1 MRLNFENS
9 YFMNKNSVIGIIL
22 IVVIFIGWFYWI
34 TPSKEERERIQHRQD
49 SIAQANRAR
58 ELEEKQRFNAAEQEM
73 QTAVYQ
79 SDSNVETD
87 AQLQDIYGAFSTVVK
102 GEEQIFTI
110 ENDVLKM
117 TLSSKGAYVKTVEL
131 KGYKTWD
138 GDSLIGFDANTSK
151 FNIAFS
157 SINGNG
163 NSIPSNTRDFYFTPY
178 INGQIYEGDNTIV
191 VEDNPLIFSFRANI
205 ADGNGEL
212 NPEKYIEFAYTVSKD
227 EYMVDFDVKTV
238 NMKNVIKSNTE
249 FVTIDWY
256 ADILKQEKAVDRY
269 NGSNVYYKFMNDDVE
284 SLSGNRGGEKD
295 GEEILNSNL
304 KWRSFKQRFFSYSLI
319 SKDHFNS
326 AMLGMKTDFRKNN
339 PRYLKSMYAS
349 IEVPFKGYEETNVI
363 PMQYYF
369 GPNSLKIMDKY
380 DIGLDKQIPLGGK
393 LVGWI
398 NRYIVVNVFDWLGSY
413 GWNYGIVILVLT
425 IIIKLCLMPFAY
437 KSYQSTAKMRV
448 LKPEIEEINAKYP
461 KEEDNMKKQ
470 QAIMDLYKKAGAS
483 PTSGCLPMLLQLP
496 ILWAVFRFFP
506 SSIELRQQPFL
517 WADDLSTYDSVLDLS
532 FNIPFY
538 GDHVSLFT
546 LLMTVTT
553 ILYTYINNKQM
564 AATNQQGMKGMKV
577 MMYIMPIM
585 FLGLFNSYSAG
596 LSYYYMLVNI
606 ITFIQM
612 YLFRVFTDEEKLRK
626 KIELAKQKPVKK
638 SRFQKRLEE
647 MQKQQ
652 QQMQRRK

>member
-1 MRLNFENS
+1 MFEKVF
-9 YFMNKNSVIGIIL
+9 FMNKNSIIGIVLIIGIL
-22 IVVIFIGWFYWI
+22 VGWSIWV
-34 TPSKEERERIQHRQD
+34 TPSKEEIARQREIQD
-49 SIAQANRAR
+49 SIYQANRAR
-58 ELEEKQRFNAAEQEM
+58 YIADSIRFMEAQKAAEQQLSTQSETNVASDAVM
-73 QTAVYQ
+73 RDKYGVFTTTA
-79 SDSNVETD
+79 
-87 AQLQDIYGAFSTVVK
+87 K
-102 GEEQIFTI
+102 GEEQLYTI

-117 TLSSKGAYVKTVEL
+117 TLTTKGAYVKTVEL
-131 KGYKTWD
+131 KDYKTWD
-138 GDSLIGFDANTSK
+138 SLPLIGFDENTSK
-151 FNIAFS
+151 FNLSFFA
-157 SINGNG
+157 
-163 NSIPSNTRDFYFTPY
+163 SNRNVNTIDLFFTPY
-178 INGQIYEGDNTIV
+178 LNNYPYDGDGKIV
-191 VEDNPLIFSFRANI
+191 VGEKPVVLSFRAYS
-205 ADGNGEL
+205 DDLTDVL
-212 NPEKYIEFAYTVSKD
+212 NPNQYIEFTYTITKD

-238 NMKNVIKSNTE
+238 NMKNIIASNTN
-249 FVTIDWY
+249 FITIDWY
-256 ADILKQEKAVDRY
+256 VDLLKQEKAVDRY
-269 NGSNVYYKFMNDDVE
+269 NGSNVYYKFLSDDVE
-284 SLSGNRGGEKD
+284 SLSGDRGGEKD
-295 GEEILNSNL
+295 GEKDLRSNL
-304 KWRSFKQRFFSYSLI
+304 KWLSFKQRFFSYSLI
-319 SKDHFNS
+319 AKDYFNS
-326 AMLGMKTDFRKNN
+326 AIVGLKTDVRSTN
-339 PRYLKSMYAS
+339 PRYLKTMYAAVD
-349 IEVPFKGYEETNVI
+349 VPFDAFQENNTLA
-363 PMQYYF
+363 MQFYF

-380 DIGLDKQIPLGGK
+380 DLDLDKQIPLGGK

-425 IIIKLCLMPFAY
+425 IIIKLALMPFAY

-448 LKPEIEEINAKYP
+448 LKPEIDEINAKYP
-461 KEEDNMKKQ
+461 DEKDNMKKQ
-470 QAIMDLYKKAGAS
+470 QAVMDLYKKAGAS

-517 WADDLSTYDSVLDLS
+517 WADDLSTYDSILDLG

-612 YLFRVFTDEEKLRK
+612 YLFRVFTDEDKLRK
-626 KIELAKQKPVKK
+626 KIELAKQRPVKK

-652 QQMQRRK
+652 QQAQRKR

>member
-1 MRLNFENS
+1 MFEKIF
-9 YFMNKNSVIGIIL
+9 FMNKNSIIGIVLIIGIL
-22 IVVIFIGWFYWI
+22 VGWSIWV
-34 TPSKEERERIQHRQD
+34 TPSKEEIARQREIQD
-49 SIAQANRAR
+49 SIYQANRAR
-58 ELEEKQRFNAAEQEM
+58 YIADSIRFMEAQKAAEQQLSTQSETNVASDAVM
-73 QTAVYQ
+73 RDKYGVFTTTA
-79 SDSNVETD
+79 
-87 AQLQDIYGAFSTVVK
+87 K
-102 GEEQIFTI
+102 GEEQLYTI

-117 TLSSKGAYVKTVEL
+117 TLTTKGAYVKTVEL
-131 KGYKTWD
+131 KDYKTWD
-138 GDSLIGFDANTSK
+138 SLPLIGFDENTSK
-151 FNIAFS
+151 FNLSFFA
-157 SINGNG
+157 
-163 NSIPSNTRDFYFTPY
+163 SNRNVNTIDLFFTPY
-178 INGQIYEGDNTIV
+178 LNNYPYDGDGKIV
-191 VEDNPLIFSFRANI
+191 VGEKPVVLSFRAYS
-205 ADGNGEL
+205 DDLTDVL
-212 NPEKYIEFAYTVSKD
+212 NPNQYIEFTYTITKD

-238 NMKNVIKSNTE
+238 NMKNIIASNTN
-249 FVTIDWY
+249 FITIDWY
-256 ADILKQEKAVDRY
+256 VDLLKQEKAVDRY
-269 NGSNVYYKFMNDDVE
+269 NGSNVYYKFLSDDVE
-284 SLSGNRGGEKD
+284 SLSGDRGGEKD
-295 GEEILNSNL
+295 GEKDLRSNL
-304 KWRSFKQRFFSYSLI
+304 KWLSFKQRFFSYSLI
-319 SKDHFNS
+319 AKDYFNS
-326 AMLGMKTDFRKNN
+326 AIVGLKTDVRSTN
-339 PRYLKSMYAS
+339 PRYLKTMYAAVD
-349 IEVPFKGYEETNVI
+349 VPFDAFQENNTLA
-363 PMQYYF
+363 MQFYF

-380 DIGLDKQIPLGGK
+380 GLDLDKQIPLGGK

-425 IIIKLCLMPFAY
+425 IIIKLALMPFAY

-448 LKPEIEEINAKYP
+448 LKPEIDEINAKYP
-461 KEEDNMKKQ
+461 DEKDNMKKQ
-470 QAIMDLYKKAGAS
+470 QAVMDLYKKAGAS

-517 WADDLSTYDSVLDLS
+517 WADDLSTYDSILDLG

-612 YLFRVFTDEEKLRK
+612 YLFRVFTDEDKLRK
-626 KIELAKQKPVKK
+626 KIELAKQRPVKK

-652 QQMQRRK
+652 QQAQRKR

>member
-1 MRLNFENS
+1 
-9 YFMNKNSVIGIIL
+9 MNKNSLIGIIL
-22 IVVIFIGWFYWI
+22 IVGILVGWSIWM
-34 TPSKEERERIQHRQD
+34 TPSKEEVARQRHIQD
-49 SIAQANRAR
+49 SIYQAQR
-58 ELEEKQRFNAAEQEM
+58 ERFIEDSIRFVTAQQEAEKPAYQLDGSAEPTDAVMRDKYGVFATTATGEEK
-73 QTAVYQ
+73 VY
-79 SDSNVETD
+79 
-87 AQLQDIYGAFSTVVK
+87 
-102 GEEQIFTI
+102 TI
-110 ENDVLKM
+110 ENDVM
-117 TLSSKGAYVKTVEL
+117 TMTMTSKGAYVKTMEL
-131 KGYKTWD
+131 KDYKTWD
-138 GDSLIGFDANTSK
+138 SLPLIGFDENTTK
-151 FNIAFS
+151 FNMSFFAS
-157 SINGNG
+157 NRNINT
-163 NSIPSNTRDFYFTPY
+163 IDLFFTPY
-178 INGQIYEGDNTIV
+178 LNNEKYEGDENIKV
-191 VEDNPLIFSFRANI
+191 GDNPLTISFKAFTDNLS
-205 ADGNGEL
+205 DEL
-212 NPEKYIEFAYTVSKD
+212 NENQYIEFEYTITKD
-227 EYMVDFDVKTV
+227 EYMIDFDVKTV
-238 NMKNVIKSNTE
+238 NMKDVIASNTN

-256 ADILKQEKAVDRY
+256 ADLLKQEKAVDRY
-269 NGSNVYYKFMNDDVE
+269 NGSDVYYKFVSDDVE
-284 SLSGNRGGEKD
+284 SISGSRGGDKDGEKD
-295 GEEILNSNL
+295 LRSNL
-304 KWRSFKQRFFSYSLI
+304 KWISFKQRFFSYSLI
-319 SKDHFNS
+319 AKESFSS
-326 AMLGMKTDFRKNN
+326 AVIGMKTDLRQQN
-339 PRYLKSMYAS
+339 PRYLKTMYAS
-349 IEVPFKGYEETNVI
+349 IDVPFDAFQENNTL
-363 PMQYYF
+363 PMQFYF
-369 GPNSLKIMDKY
+369 GPNSLKVMDKY

-448 LKPEIEEINAKYP
+448 LKPEIDEINARYP
-461 KEEDNMKKQ
+461 DEKDNMKKQ
-470 QAIMDLYKKAGAS
+470 QAVMDLYKKAGAS

-517 WADDLSTYDSVLDLS
+517 WADDLSTYDSILDLG

-577 MMYIMPIM
+577 MMYLMPIM

-606 ITFIQM
+606 ITFLQM
-612 YLFRVFTDEEKLRK
+612 YLFRVFTNEEKLRK

-652 QQMQRRK
+652 QQMQRRR

>member
-1 MRLNFENS
+1 
-9 YFMNKNSVIGIIL
+9 MNKNSIIGIIL
-22 IVVIFIGWFYWI
+22 IIGILVGWTIWV
-34 TPSKEERERIQHRQD
+34 TPSKEEIARQREIQD
-49 SIAQANRAR
+49 SIYQVNRAR
-58 ELEEKQRFNAAEQEM
+58 YIQDSIRFVEAQNAAEQQLMAQPENGVASDAVM
-73 QTAVYQ
+73 RDKYGVFATTA
-79 SDSNVETD
+79 T
-87 AQLQDIYGAFSTVVK
+87 
-102 GEEQIFTI
+102 GEEKLYTI
-110 ENDVLKM
+110 ENDVLTM
-117 TLSSKGAYVKTVEL
+117 TLTTKGAFVKTVEL
-131 KGYKTWD
+131 KDYKTWD
-138 GDSLIGFDANTSK
+138 SLPLVGFDENTSK
-151 FNIAFS
+151 FNLSFFAS
-157 SINGNG
+157 NRNINT
-163 NSIPSNTRDFYFTPY
+163 IDLFFTPY
-178 INGQIYEGDNTIV
+178 LNNYQYDGDENIV
-191 VEDNPLIFSFRANI
+191 VGEKPLVFSMRAYS
-205 ADGNGEL
+205 DDLTDVL
-212 NPEKYIEFAYTVSKD
+212 NPNQYIEFTYTITKD
-227 EYMVDFDVKTV
+227 EYMIDFDVKTV
-238 NMKNVIKSNTE
+238 NMKNIIASNTN

-256 ADILKQEKAVDRY
+256 VDLLKQEKAVDRY
-269 NGSNVYYKFMNDDVE
+269 NGSNVYYKFLSDDVE
-284 SLSGNRGGEKD
+284 SLSGDRGGEKD
-295 GEEILNSNL
+295 GEKDLRANL
-304 KWRSFKQRFFSYSLI
+304 KWLSFKQRFFSYSLI
-319 SKDHFNS
+319 AKDNFNS
-326 AMLGMKTDFRKNN
+326 AVVGLKTDVRSKN
-339 PRYLKSMYAS
+339 PRYLKTMYAT
-349 IEVPFKGYEETNVI
+349 IDVPFDAFQDNNTMA
-363 PMQYYF
+363 MQYYF

-448 LKPEIEEINAKYP
+448 LKPEIDEINAKFP
-461 KEEDNMKKQ
+461 NEADNMKKQ
-470 QAIMDLYKKAGAS
+470 QAVMDLYKKAGAS

-517 WADDLSTYDSVLDLS
+517 WADDLSTYDSILDLG

-577 MMYIMPIM
+577 MMYLMPIM

-612 YLFRVFTDEEKLRK
+612 YLFRVFTDEDKLRK

-652 QQMQRRK
+652 QQAQRKR

>member
-1 MRLNFENS
+1 
-9 YFMNKNSVIGIIL
+9 MNKNSVIGIIL
-22 IVVIFIGWFYWI
+22 IIGIFVGWFIWM
-34 TPSKEERERIQHRQD
+34 TPSKEEMERQRQYQD
-49 SIAQANRAR
+49 SLYQVNRAR
-58 ELEEKQRFNAAEQEM
+58 FIEDSIRFVEAQKQSEQQLAQPENIEM
-73 QTAVYQ
+73 
-79 SDSNVETD
+79 SDD
-87 AQLQDIYGAFSTVVK
+87 ALRDRYGVFTSVAT
-102 GEEQIFTI
+102 GEEQVFTV

-117 TLSSKGAYVKTVEL
+117 TMSSKGAYVKTVEL
-131 KGYKTWD
+131 KDYKTWD
-138 GDSLIGFDANTSK
+138 SLPLIGFDENTIQFNMSFFAANRAINTS
-151 FNIAFS
+151 
-157 SINGNG
+157 
-163 NSIPSNTRDFYFTPY
+163 DLYFTPY
-178 INGQIYEGDNTIV
+178 VNGQAYEGDNAIV
-191 VEDNPLIFSFRANI
+191 VGDNPLTISFRANV
-205 ADGNGEL
+205 DDNVGVL
-212 NPEKYIEFAYTVSKD
+212 NPDEYIEFEYIVPKD
-227 EYMVDFDVKTV
+227 EYMVDFVVKTV
-238 NMKNVIKSNTE
+238 NMRNVIASNTN
-249 FVTIDWY
+249 FITIDWY

-269 NGSNVYYKFMNDDVE
+269 NGSNVYYKFVNDDVE

-295 GEEILNSNL
+295 GEQALNSNL
-304 KWRSFKQRFFSYSLI
+304 KWISFKQRFFSYSLI
-319 SKDHFNS
+319 AKENFNS
-326 AMLGMKTDFRKNN
+326 GSIGMKADYKKSN
-339 PRYLKSMYAS
+339 PRYLKTMYAS
-349 IEVPFKGYEETNVI
+349 VEVPFQGFESTNVM
-363 PMQYYF
+363 PMQFYF

-448 LKPEIEEINAKYP
+448 LKPEIDEINAKFP
-461 KEEDNMKKQ
+461 DEKDNMKKQ
-470 QAIMDLYKKAGAS
+470 QAVMDLYKKAGAS

-517 WADDLSTYDSVLDLS
+517 WADDLSTYDSILDLG
-532 FNIPFY
+532 FTIPFY

-564 AATNQQGMKGMKV
+564 AATQQQGMKGMKV

-606 ITFIQM
+606 ITFLQM
-612 YLFRVFTDEEKLRK
+612 YLFRVFTDEDKLRK
-626 KIELAKQKPVKK
+626 KIELAKQRPVKK

-652 QQMQRRK
+652 QQAQRRR

>member
-1 MRLNFENS
+1 
-9 YFMNKNSVIGIIL
+9 MNKNSVIGIIL
-22 IVVIFIGWFYWI
+22 IIGIFVGWFIWM
-34 TPSKEERERIQHRQD
+34 TPSKEEIERQQHIQD
-49 SIAQANRAR
+49 SIANVNRERAIQEQKR
-58 ELEEKQRFNAAEQEM
+58 IMEAEKEAEE
-73 QTAVYQ
+73 AVYQ
-79 SDSNVETD
+79 YENNEITD
-87 AQLQDIYGAFSTVVK
+87 DQLRDRFGVFTTVAK
-102 GEEQIFTI
+102 GEEQVFTI
-110 ENDVLKM
+110 ENDVLRMK
-117 TLSSKGAYVKTVEL
+117 LSSKGAYVKTVEL
-131 KGYKTWD
+131 KDYKTWD
-138 GDSLIGFDANTSK
+138 GDSLIGFDENTSR
-151 FNIAFS
+151 FNMAFFAANRI
-157 SINGNG
+157 INT
-163 NSIPSNTRDFYFTPY
+163 SDLYFTPY
-178 INGQIYEGDNTIV
+178 CNGCVYDGASDLV
-191 VEDNPLIFSFRANI
+191 VGENPLVFSFRANVDDNI
-205 ADGNGEL
+205 GVL
-212 NPEKYIEFAYTVSKD
+212 NPDEYIEFTYTVLKD
-227 EYMVDFDVKTV
+227 EYMIDFDVKTV
-238 NMKNVIKSNTE
+238 NMKNVIASNTS
-249 FVTIDWY
+249 FITIDWY

-269 NGSNVYYKFMNDDVE
+269 NGSNVYYKFLNDDVE

-295 GEEILNSNL
+295 GEQTLSSNL
-304 KWRSFKQRFFSYSLI
+304 KWISFKQRFFSYSLI
-319 SKDHFNS
+319 AKDNFNS
-326 AMLGMKTDFRKNN
+326 AMIGMKTDYRKDN
-339 PRYLKSMYAS
+339 PRYLKTMYAS
-349 IEVPFKGYEETNVI
+349 VEVPFQGFEQTNVM

-380 DIGLDKQIPLGGK
+380 DIDLDKQIPLGGK

-413 GWNYGIVILVLT
+413 GCNYGIVILVLT

-448 LKPEIEEINAKYP
+448 LKPEIDEISAKYP
-461 KEEDNMKKQ
+461 DEKDNMKKQ
-470 QAIMDLYKKAGAS
+470 QAVMDLYKKAGAS

-517 WADDLSTYDSVLDLS
+517 WADDLSTYDSILDLG
-532 FNIPFY
+532 FTIPFY

-564 AATNQQGMKGMKV
+564 AATQQQGMKGMKV

-596 LSYYYMLVNI
+596 LSYYYMLVSI

-612 YLFRVFTDEEKLRK
+612 YLFRVFTDEDKLRK
-626 KIELAKQKPVKK
+626 KIELAKQRPVKK
-638 SRFQKRLEE
+638 SGFQKRLEE

>member
-1 MRLNFENS
+1 
-9 YFMNKNSVIGIIL
+9 MNKNSIIGIIL
-22 IVVIFIGWFYWI
+22 IIGILVGWTIWV
-34 TPSKEERERIQHRQD
+34 TPSKEEIARQREIQD
-49 SIAQANRAR
+49 SIYQVNRAR
-58 ELEEKQRFNAAEQEM
+58 YIQDSIRFAEAQNAAEQQLMAQPENSVM
-73 QTAVYQ
+73 SDAVMRDKYGVFATTA
-79 SDSNVETD
+79 T
-87 AQLQDIYGAFSTVVK
+87 
-102 GEEQIFTI
+102 GEEKLYTI
-110 ENDVLKM
+110 ENDFLKM
-117 TLSSKGAYVKTVEL
+117 TLTTKGAFVKTVEL
-131 KGYKTWD
+131 KDYKTWD
-138 GDSLIGFDANTSK
+138 SLPLIGFDENTSK
-151 FNIAFS
+151 FNLSFFAS
-157 SINGNG
+157 NRNINT
-163 NSIPSNTRDFYFTPY
+163 IDLFFTPY
-178 INGQIYEGDNTIV
+178 LNNYPYDGDEKIV
-191 VEDNPLIFSFRANI
+191 VGDKPLVFSMRAYS
-205 ADGNGEL
+205 DDLTDVL
-212 NPEKYIEFAYTVSKD
+212 NPNQYIEFTYTVTKD
-227 EYMVDFDVKTV
+227 EYMIDFDVKTV
-238 NMKNVIKSNTE
+238 NMKNVIASNTN

-256 ADILKQEKAVDRY
+256 IDLLKQEKAVDRY
-269 NGSNVYYKFMNDDVE
+269 NGSNVYYKFLSDDVE
-284 SLSGNRGGEKD
+284 SLSGDRGGEKD
-295 GEEILNSNL
+295 GEKDLRANL
-304 KWRSFKQRFFSYSLI
+304 KWLSFKQRFFSYSLI
-319 SKDHFNS
+319 AKDNFSS
-326 AMLGMKTDFRKNN
+326 AIVGLKTDVRSSN
-339 PRYLKSMYAS
+339 PRYLKTMYAA
-349 IEVPFKGYEETNVI
+349 IDVPFDAFQDNNTLA
-363 PMQYYF
+363 MQYYF

-380 DIGLDKQIPLGGK
+380 DLGLDKQIPLGGK

-448 LKPEIEEINAKYP
+448 LKPEIDEINAKFP
-461 KEEDNMKKQ
+461 DEKDNMKKQ
-470 QAIMDLYKKAGAS
+470 QAVMDLYKKAGAS

-517 WADDLSTYDSVLDLS
+517 WADDLSTYDSILDLG

-577 MMYIMPIM
+577 MMYLMPIM

>member
-1 MRLNFENS
+1 MFEKIF
-9 YFMNKNSVIGIIL
+9 FMNKNSIIGIVLIIGIL
-22 IVVIFIGWFYWI
+22 VGWSIWV
-34 TPSKEERERIQHRQD
+34 TPSKEEIARQREIQD
-49 SIAQANRAR
+49 SIYQANRAR
-58 ELEEKQRFNAAEQEM
+58 YIADSIRFMEAQKAAEQQLSTQSETNVASDAVM
-73 QTAVYQ
+73 RDKYGVFTTTA
-79 SDSNVETD
+79 
-87 AQLQDIYGAFSTVVK
+87 K
-102 GEEQIFTI
+102 GEEQLYTI

-117 TLSSKGAYVKTVEL
+117 TLTTKGAYVKTVEL
-131 KGYKTWD
+131 KDYKTWD
-138 GDSLIGFDANTSK
+138 SLPLIGFDENTSK
-151 FNIAFS
+151 FNLSFFA
-157 SINGNG
+157 
-163 NSIPSNTRDFYFTPY
+163 SNRNVNTIDLFFTPY
-178 INGQIYEGDNTIV
+178 LNNYPYDGDGKIV
-191 VEDNPLIFSFRANI
+191 VGEKPVVLSFRAYS
-205 ADGNGEL
+205 DDLTDVL
-212 NPEKYIEFAYTVSKD
+212 NPNQYIEFTYTITKD

-238 NMKNVIKSNTE
+238 NMKNIIASNTN
-249 FVTIDWY
+249 FITIDWY
-256 ADILKQEKAVDRY
+256 VDLLKQEKAVDRY
-269 NGSNVYYKFMNDDVE
+269 NGSNVYYKFLSDDVE
-284 SLSGNRGGEKD
+284 SLSGDRGGEKD
-295 GEEILNSNL
+295 GEKDLRANL
-304 KWRSFKQRFFSYSLI
+304 KWLSFKQRFFSYSLI
-319 SKDHFNS
+319 AKDYFNS
-326 AMLGMKTDFRKNN
+326 AIVGLKTDVRSTN
-339 PRYLKSMYAS
+339 PRYLKTMYAAVD
-349 IEVPFKGYEETNVI
+349 VPFDAFQENNTLA
-363 PMQYYF
+363 MQFYF

-380 DIGLDKQIPLGGK
+380 DLDLDKQIPLGGK

-425 IIIKLCLMPFAY
+425 IIIKLALMPFAY

-448 LKPEIEEINAKYP
+448 LKPEIDEINAKYP
-461 KEEDNMKKQ
+461 DEKDNMKKQ
-470 QAIMDLYKKAGAS
+470 QAVMDLYKKAGAS

-517 WADDLSTYDSVLDLS
+517 WADDLSTYDSILDLG

-612 YLFRVFTDEEKLRK
+612 YLFRVFTDEDKLRK
-626 KIELAKQKPVKK
+626 KIELAKQRPVKK

-652 QQMQRRK
+652 QQAQRKR

>member
-1 MRLNFENS
+1 
-9 YFMNKNSVIGIIL
+9 MNKNSIIGIIL
-22 IVVIFIGWFYWI
+22 IIGILVGWTIWV
-34 TPSKEERERIQHRQD
+34 TPSKEEIARQREIQD
-49 SIAQANRAR
+49 SIYQVNRAR
-58 ELEEKQRFNAAEQEM
+58 YIQDSIRFVEAQNAAEQQLMAQPENGVASDAVM
-73 QTAVYQ
+73 RDKYGVFATTA
-79 SDSNVETD
+79 T
-87 AQLQDIYGAFSTVVK
+87 
-102 GEEQIFTI
+102 GEEKLYTI
-110 ENDVLKM
+110 ENDVLTM
-117 TLSSKGAYVKTVEL
+117 TLTTKGAFVKTVEL
-131 KGYKTWD
+131 KDYKTWD
-138 GDSLIGFDANTSK
+138 SLPLVGFDENTSK
-151 FNIAFS
+151 FNLSFFAS
-157 SINGNG
+157 NRNINT
-163 NSIPSNTRDFYFTPY
+163 IDLFFTPY
-178 INGQIYEGDNTIV
+178 LNNYQYDGDENIV
-191 VEDNPLIFSFRANI
+191 VGEKPLVFSMRAYSDNLT
-205 ADGNGEL
+205 DVL
-212 NPEKYIEFAYTVSKD
+212 NPNQYIEFTYTVTKD
-227 EYMVDFDVKTV
+227 EYMIDFDVKTV
-238 NMKNVIKSNTE
+238 NMKNIIASNTN

-256 ADILKQEKAVDRY
+256 VDLLKQEKAVDRY
-269 NGSNVYYKFMNDDVE
+269 NGSNVYYKFLSDDVE
-284 SLSGNRGGEKD
+284 SLSGDRGGEKD
-295 GEEILNSNL
+295 GEKDLRANL
-304 KWRSFKQRFFSYSLI
+304 KWLSFKQRFFSYSLI
-319 SKDHFNS
+319 AKDNFNS
-326 AMLGMKTDFRKNN
+326 AVVGLKTDVRSKN
-339 PRYLKSMYAS
+339 PRYLKTMYAT
-349 IEVPFKGYEETNVI
+349 IDVPFDAFQDNNTMA
-363 PMQYYF
+363 MQYYF

-448 LKPEIEEINAKYP
+448 LKPEIDEINAKFP
-461 KEEDNMKKQ
+461 NEADNMKKQ
-470 QAIMDLYKKAGAS
+470 QAVMDLYKKAGAS

-517 WADDLSTYDSVLDLS
+517 WADDLSTYDSILDLG

-577 MMYIMPIM
+577 MMYLMPIM

-612 YLFRVFTDEEKLRK
+612 YLFRVFTDEDKLRK

-652 QQMQRRK
+652 QQAQRKR

>member
-1 MRLNFENS
+1 
-9 YFMNKNSVIGIIL
+9 MNKNSVIGIIL
-22 IVVIFIGWFYWI
+22 IIGIFVGWFIWM
-34 TPSKEERERIQHRQD
+34 TPSKEEIERQQHIQD
-49 SIAQANRAR
+49 SIANVNRQRAFEEQKRIMEEAEAAAQA
-58 ELEEKQRFNAAEQEM
+58 
-73 QTAVYQ
+73 AVYQ
-79 SDSNVETD
+79 ADDTEITDS
-87 AQLQDIYGAFSTVVK
+87 QLRDRYGVFTSVAR
-102 GEEQIFTI
+102 GEEQVFTV

-117 TLSSKGAYVKTVEL
+117 TMSSKGAYVKTVEL
-131 KGYKTWD
+131 KDYKTWD
-138 GDSLIGFDANTSK
+138 SLPLIGFDENTTQFNMSFFAANRAINTS
-151 FNIAFS
+151 
-157 SINGNG
+157 
-163 NSIPSNTRDFYFTPY
+163 DLYFTPY
-178 INGQIYEGDNTIV
+178 VNGQAYEGDNSIV
-191 VEDNPLIFSFRANI
+191 VGDNPLTISFRANV
-205 ADGNGEL
+205 DDNVGVL
-212 NPEKYIEFAYTVSKD
+212 NPDEYIEFEYIVPKD
-227 EYMVDFDVKTV
+227 EYMVDFVVKTV
-238 NMKNVIKSNTE
+238 NMRNVIASNTN
-249 FVTIDWY
+249 FITIDWY

-269 NGSNVYYKFMNDDVE
+269 NGSNVYYKFVNDDVE

-295 GEEILNSNL
+295 GEQALNSNL
-304 KWRSFKQRFFSYSLI
+304 KWISFKQRFFSYSLI
-319 SKDHFNS
+319 AKENFNS
-326 AMLGMKTDFRKNN
+326 GSIGMKADYKKSN
-339 PRYLKSMYAS
+339 PRYLKTMYAS
-349 IEVPFKGYEETNVI
+349 VEVPFQGFEPTNVM
-363 PMQYYF
+363 PMQFYF
-369 GPNSLKIMDKY
+369 GPNSLKVMDKY

-448 LKPEIEEINAKYP
+448 LKPEIDEINAKFP
-461 KEEDNMKKQ
+461 DEKDNMKKQ
-470 QAIMDLYKKAGAS
+470 QAVMDLYKKAGAS

-517 WADDLSTYDSVLDLS
+517 WADDLSTYDSILDLG
-532 FNIPFY
+532 FTIPFY

-577 MMYIMPIM
+577 MMYLMPIM
-585 FLGLFNSYSAG
+585 FLGLFNDYAAG

-612 YLFRVFTDEEKLRK
+612 YLFRVFTDEDKLRK
-626 KIELAKQKPVKK
+626 KIELAKQRPVKK
-638 SRFQKRLEE
+638 SAFQKRLEE

-652 QQMQRRK
+652 QQAQRRR